1 MPVGGGGGSADARTA
16 ARRPGAVRARCL
28 DRAGH
33 RHRGRCRGAAR
44 RPLRRWRRDR
54 WWWRRRLLSCVS
66 QSGTPPH
73 DSARARVTGMTTAPD
88 VLAGWV
94 ATPFSAAGATHD
106 VYRKGTG
113 PGVVLL
119 PEAPGMT
126 PEVLG
131 LAEHLVDRGF
141 TVAAPSLFGTPGR
154 PISVGYAA
162 GTMARVCISR
172 EFAAFA
178 RRADRPVAE
187 YVRAL
192 ARELHADVGG
202 RGVGVIGMCFTGGFA
217 LAAAVEPAVL
227 APVAS
232 QPSVPFPIGSRKE
245 DLGMSDRERDAV
257 VRRVREDRLC
267 ALGLRFSEDR
277 FVPRQRFE
285 RLVDCWGTAGG

>member
-1 MPVGGGGGSADARTA
+1 
-16 ARRPGAVRARCL
+16 
-28 DRAGH
+28 
-33 RHRGRCRGAAR
+33 
-44 RPLRRWRRDR
+44 
-54 WWWRRRLLSCVS
+54 
-66 QSGTPPH
+66 
-73 DSARARVTGMTTAPD
+73 MTTPSPD

-94 ATPFSAAGATHD
+94 PSPFTTAGATHD

-113 PGVVLL
+113 PGIVLL

-131 LAEHLVDRGF
+131 LADFLVDQGF
-141 TVAAPSLFGTPGR
+141 TVAVPSLFGAPGR

-162 GTMARVCISR
+162 RTMTSVCISR

-187 YVRAL
+187 FVRAL
-192 ARELHADVGG
+192 ARSLHAEVGG
-202 RGVGVIGMCFTGGFA
+202 PGVGVIGMCFTGGFA

-232 QPSVPFPIGSRKE
+232 QPSVPFPLGSRKT
-245 DLGMSDRERDAV
+245 DVGMSDRERDAV
-257 VRRVREDRLC
+257 VRRVREDGLC

-277 FVPRQRFE
+277 VSPRARFDRLAALLGDGWRVIEIDSSPGNPHGIGRHEHSVLTSHDVGTPGHPVTDARNEVLAFLRE
-285 RLVDCWGTAGG
+285 RLQIA

>member
-1 MPVGGGGGSADARTA
+1 
-16 ARRPGAVRARCL
+16 
-28 DRAGH
+28 
-33 RHRGRCRGAAR
+33 
-44 RPLRRWRRDR
+44 
-54 WWWRRRLLSCVS
+54 
-66 QSGTPPH
+66 
-73 DSARARVTGMTTAPD
+73 MTTAPD

-131 LAEHLVDRGF
+131 LAEHLVDSGF

-232 QPSVPFPIGSRKE
+232 QPSVPFPLGSRKE

-257 VRRVREDRLC
+257 VRRVREDGLC

-285 RLVDCWGTAGG
+285 RLTDLLGDGWRVIEIDSSPGNPHGVGRHEHSVITSHDVGMPGHPVTAARDEVVAFLHERLQDG